1 LIKIPVNHHQ
11 AANWYDI
18 KWDGMDENG
27 KQVSSGIY
35 FLQIQS
41 GKFTAHEKMLLL
53 RLYLKNQLFTYQ
65 S

>member
-1 LIKIPVNHHQ
+1 LIKIPVNQHQ

-41 GKFTAHEKMLLL
+41 GKFTAQKKMLLL
-53 RLYLKNQLFTYQ
+53 R
-65 S
+65 